1 MSPCV
6 AFWFHNNIGQ
16 AVLQINFEKISLKFS
31 KVCYTVSY
39 DFLMKDLRFSLI
51 EFDLGVRNMKSLVIA
66 EKPSVARDIARVLGA
81 NQKNGGV
88 LEGKKYV
95 VTWALGHLITLAD
108 PEEYDKKYEKW
119 EMSTLPMMPKDMK
132 LVVIRQTGKQF
143 SVVKTQLFRKDIE
156 EIIIATDAGREGE
169 LVARWILEKAGCH
182 KPIKRLWISS
192 VTDKAIK
199 EGFANLKDG
208 HAYDNLYRA
217 AVARAEA
224 DWLVG
229 MNGTRAL
236 TCKYNAQLSCGR
248 VQTPTLAMIA
258 RREEEIRQFTP
269 KEYYGVS
276 VETQDVK
283 WTWRDEKTKSFRTFS
298 REKAEEIRRKT
309 ETASLEVTRIE
320 EKTKKSMAPGLYD
333 LTTLQRE
340 ANQKYG
346 FSAKETLNIMQRLY
360 ENHKVLT
367 YPRTDSRYIGKDIVP
382 TIRERLKACGIGPYR
397 KLAGALMNKP
407 VQANSSFVDDKK
419 VSDHHAIIP
428 TEQFVQLD
436 HMTNEERK
444 IYDMV
449 VRRFLAVL
457 YPPFE
462 YQQVTMEAK
471 AAGET
476 FAASGK
482 VVKSQ
487 GWKEVY
493 EGGDQEE
500 SEEDEEKLK
509 DQRLPKM
516 QTGQKL
522 KVLRAAL
529 NTGKTKPPARFT
541 EATLLAAMENPVKF
555 METRDKEAVKTIGE
569 TGGLGTV
576 ATRADIIEKLFHSF
590 MMEKKGNE
598 IHITSKAKQ
607 LLELVPEDL
616 KKPELTADW
625 EMKLSQIAKGKIRQG
640 DFLHE
645 IRDYTCEI
653 VDEIKSGEGTF
664 RHDNL
669 TNKVCPRCG
678 KKLLAVNGKNSKMLV
693 CQDRECGYRETIS
706 RTTNARCPKCHKR
719 MDMYVKGK
727 EETFIC
733 ACGYKEKLSA
743 FQARRKKEG
752 AGVGKR
758 DVQNYLRRQQKEAN
772 EPVNNAFAQALSG
785 IKL

>member
-719 MDMYVKGK
+719 MEMYVKGK

-772 EPVNNAFAQALSG
+772 EPVNNTFAQALSG

>member
-1 MSPCV
+1 
-6 AFWFHNNIGQ
+6 
-16 AVLQINFEKISLKFS
+16 
-31 KVCYTVSY
+31 
-39 DFLMKDLRFSLI
+39 
-51 EFDLGVRNMKSLVIA
+51 MKSLVIA

-81 NQKNGGV
+81 NQKNGGI
-88 LEGKKYV
+88 LEGKNYV
-95 VTWALGHLITLAD
+95 VTWALGHLVTLAD
-108 PEEYDKKYEKW
+108 PEEYDRKYEKW
-119 EMSTLPMMPKDMK
+119 EMATLPMLPKEMK
-132 LVVIRQTGKQF
+132 LVVIRQTGRQF
-143 SVVKTQLFRKDIE
+143 SVVKTQLFRKDIG

-208 HAYDNLYRA
+208 HDYDNLYRA

-258 RREEEIRQFTP
+258 KREEEIRKFVP
-269 KEYYGVS
+269 KEYYGIS
-276 VETQDVK
+276 LETQDVK

-298 REKAEEIRRKT
+298 RERAEQIKGRLENAALEITSVEKKAKKT
-309 ETASLEVTRIE
+309 
-320 EKTKKSMAPGLYD
+320 MAPGLYD

-340 ANQKYG
+340 ANLKYG

-382 TIRERLKACGIGPYR
+382 TIKERLKACGIGPYR

-407 VQANSSFVDDKK
+407 VQVNGSFVDDKK

-457 YPPFE
+457 YPASQYE
-462 YQQVTMEAK
+462 QVTMEAK

-482 VVKSQ
+482 VIKSL

-493 EGGDQEE
+493 EGGADDDL
-500 SEEDEEKLK
+500 EDEAEDEKKLK
-509 DQRLPKM
+509 DQRLPEMK
-516 QTGQKL
+516 TGTRL
-522 KVLRAAL
+522 KILKTSL

-555 METRDKEAVKTIGE
+555 METRDKEAVKTLGE

-625 EMKLSQIAKGKIRQG
+625 EMKLSQIAKGRIRQG
-640 DFLHE
+640 DFLHQ

-653 VDEIKSGEGTF
+653 VDEIKTGEGTF

-669 TNKVCPRCG
+669 TNKVCPQCG

-719 MDMYVKGK
+719 MEMYVKGK
-727 EETFIC
+727 EETFVC
-733 ACGYKEKLSA
+733 QCGYKEKLSA
-743 FQARRKKEG
+743 FQARRQKEG

-758 DVQNYLRRQQKEAN
+758 DVQNYLRKQQKEAN

>member
-1 MSPCV
+1 
-6 AFWFHNNIGQ
+6 
-16 AVLQINFEKISLKFS
+16 
-31 KVCYTVSY
+31 
-39 DFLMKDLRFSLI
+39 
-51 EFDLGVRNMKSLVIA
+51 MKSLVIA

-320 EKTKKSMAPGLYD
+320 EKNKKSMAPGLYD

-555 METRDKEAVKTIGE
+555 MEIRDKEAVKTIGE

-719 MDMYVKGK
+719 MEMYVKGK

>member
-1 MSPCV
+1 
-6 AFWFHNNIGQ
+6 
-16 AVLQINFEKISLKFS
+16 
-31 KVCYTVSY
+31 
-39 DFLMKDLRFSLI
+39 
-51 EFDLGVRNMKSLVIA
+51 MKSLVIA

-81 NQKNGGV
+81 NQKNGGI
-88 LEGKKYV
+88 LEGKNYV
-95 VTWALGHLITLAD
+95 VTWALGHLVTLAD
-108 PEEYDKKYEKW
+108 PEEYDRKYEKW
-119 EMSTLPMMPKDMK
+119 EMATLPMLPKEMK
-132 LVVIRQTGKQF
+132 LVVIRQTGRQF
-143 SVVKTQLFRKDIE
+143 SVVKTQLFRKDIG

-208 HAYDNLYRA
+208 HDYDNLYRA

-258 RREEEIRQFTP
+258 KREEEIRKFVP
-269 KEYYGVS
+269 KEYYGIS
-276 VETQDVK
+276 LETQDVK

-298 REKAEEIRRKT
+298 RERAEQIKGRLENTALEITSVEKKAKKT
-309 ETASLEVTRIE
+309 
-320 EKTKKSMAPGLYD
+320 MAPGLYD

-340 ANQKYG
+340 ANLKYG

-367 YPRTDSRYIGKDIVP
+367 YPRTDSRYIGKDIVS
-382 TIRERLKACGIGPYR
+382 TIKERLKSCGIGPYR

-407 VQANSSFVDDKK
+407 VQVNGSFVDDKR

-457 YPPFE
+457 YPASQYE
-462 YQQVTMEAK
+462 QVTMEAK

-482 VVKSQ
+482 VIKSM

-493 EGGDQEE
+493 EGGADDDL
-500 SEEDEEKLK
+500 EDEADDEKKLK
-509 DQRLPKM
+509 DQRLPEMK
-516 QTGQKL
+516 TGTRL
-522 KVLRAAL
+522 KILKTSL

-555 METRDKEAVKTIGE
+555 METRDKEAVKTLGE

-625 EMKLSQIAKGKIRQG
+625 EMKLSQIAKGRIRQG
-640 DFLHE
+640 DFLHQ

-653 VDEIKSGEGTF
+653 VDEIKTGEGTF

-669 TNKVCPRCG
+669 TNKVCPQCG

-719 MDMYVKGK
+719 MEMYVKGK
-727 EETFIC
+727 EETFVC
-733 ACGYKEKLSA
+733 QCGYKEKLSA
-743 FQARRKKEG
+743 FQARRQKEG

-772 EPVNNAFAQALSG
+772 ESVNNAFAQALSG

>member
-1 MSPCV
+1 
-6 AFWFHNNIGQ
+6 
-16 AVLQINFEKISLKFS
+16 
-31 KVCYTVSY
+31 
-39 DFLMKDLRFSLI
+39 
-51 EFDLGVRNMKSLVIA
+51 MKSLVIA

-81 NQKNGGV
+81 NQKNGGI
-88 LEGKKYV
+88 LEGKNYV
-95 VTWALGHLITLAD
+95 VTWALGHLVTLAD
-108 PEEYDKKYEKW
+108 PEEYDRKYEKW
-119 EMSTLPMMPKDMK
+119 EMATLPMLPKEMK
-132 LVVIRQTGKQF
+132 LVVIRQTGRQF
-143 SVVKTQLFRKDIE
+143 SIVKTQLFRKDIG

-208 HAYDNLYRA
+208 HDYDNLYRA

-258 RREEEIRQFTP
+258 KREEEIRKFVP
-269 KEYYGVS
+269 KEYYGIS
-276 VETQDVK
+276 LETQDVK

-298 REKAEEIRRKT
+298 RERAEQIKGRLENAALEITSVEKKAKKT
-309 ETASLEVTRIE
+309 
-320 EKTKKSMAPGLYD
+320 MAPGLYD

-340 ANQKYG
+340 ANLKYG

-382 TIRERLKACGIGPYR
+382 TIKERLKACGIGPYR

-407 VQANSSFVDDKK
+407 VQVNGSFVDDKR

-457 YPPFE
+457 YPASQYE
-462 YQQVTMEAK
+462 QVTMEAK

-482 VVKSQ
+482 VIKSL

-493 EGGDQEE
+493 EGGADDDL
-500 SEEDEEKLK
+500 EDEAEDEKKLK
-509 DQRLPKM
+509 DQRLPEMK
-516 QTGQKL
+516 TGTRL
-522 KVLRAAL
+522 KILKTSL

-555 METRDKEAVKTIGE
+555 METRDKEAVKTLGE

-625 EMKLSQIAKGKIRQG
+625 EMKLSQIAKGRIRQG
-640 DFLHE
+640 DFLHQ

-653 VDEIKSGEGTF
+653 VDEIKTGEGTF

-669 TNKVCPRCG
+669 TNKVCPQCG

-719 MDMYVKGK
+719 MEMYVKGK
-727 EETFIC
+727 EEIFVC
-733 ACGYKEKLSA
+733 QCGYKEKLSA
-743 FQARRKKEG
+743 FQARRQKEG